1 MTQWVKDS
9 ALLLLWLMSLL
20 WHKFYPWPQEHQ
32 HAMGTTK
39 KNLNRGEKNK
49 KEHPSTLSRNHQC
62 VLQGSQPGQGVPRGG
77 PSQLRVTQS
86 VNTL

>member
-39 KNLNRGEKNK
+39 KNLNRGEKIK
-49 KEHPSTLSRNHQC
+49 KSIHLRSAETISVSFRAPSRA
-62 VLQGSQPGQGVPRGG
+62 
-77 PSQLRVTQS
+77 RVCH
-86 VNTL
+86 VGDPLN